1 MQHAY
6 SDFPHFQQEYEHVQE
21 QQYATSRNRIDSGE
35 KILPRLREK
44 RRVHRLMFRL
54 ILAFVSLIILF
65 AVSAA
70 IVVSPQQI
78 PDLTVVDLLLTFATI
93 GGINA
98 IVNLLLDR
106 APGRTSGKRSVWRIV
121 FAVASVILTP
131 ILCWMMIEGY
141 NGPDGVSLFLV
152 IAVFTNAISYLTHCR
167 KRER

>member
-6 SDFPHFQQEYEHVQE
+6 SDFPHSQQEYEQFQE
-21 QQYATSRNRIDSGE
+21 QQYAPSRSRIDSGE
-35 KILPRLREK
+35 KLLPPLREK

-54 ILAFVSLIILF
+54 LLAFVSLLILF

-70 IVVSPQQI
+70 IVLSPQQI

-98 IVNLLLDR
+98 IVNLLLDL
-106 APGRTSGKRSVWRIV
+106 APGRTRDKRSTWRIV
-121 FAVASVILTP
+121 FTAASAILTP

-141 NGPDGVSLFLV
+141 NGPDGVSLVLV
-152 IAVFTNAISYLTHCR
+152 IAVVANAISYLTHCR